1 MPCNLLNPFTEFD
14 MKQLVP
20 GIKNS
25 QKLRVVV
32 DGVGLH
38 MTVKDACLGFA
49 THSHAVAVYCGISSL
64 VRYNYNNSV
73 PIVGHVGT
81 WNGHTVQI
89 DIVKD
94 SV

>member
-1 MPCNLLNPFTEFD
+1 MR
-14 MKQLVP
+14 QLVP

-64 VRYNYNNSV
+64 VLYNYNNPV

-89 DIVKD
+89 DIIRD
-94 SV
+94 AA

>member
-1 MPCNLLNPFTEFD
+1 MR
-14 MKQLVP
+14 QLVP

-49 THSHAVAVYCGISSL
+49 THSHAVAVNDSL
-64 VRYNYNNSV
+64 TALSLYNYNNPV
-73 PIVGHVGT
+73 PATGHTGT

-89 DIVKD
+89 DIVRD
-94 SV
+94 TV

>member
-1 MPCNLLNPFTEFD
+1 MR
-14 MKQLVP
+14 QLVP

-64 VRYNYNNSV
+64 VCYNYNN
-73 PIVGHVGT
+73 PIPITGHVGT

-89 DIVKD
+89 DIIKD
-94 SV
+94 AV

>member
-1 MPCNLLNPFTEFD
+1 MR
-14 MKQLVP
+14 QLVP

-49 THSHAVAVYCGISSL
+49 THSHAVAVNDSL
-64 VRYNYNNSV
+64 TALSLYNYNNPV
-73 PIVGHVGT
+73 PATGHVGT
-81 WNGHTVQI
+81 WNGHNVQI
-89 DIVKD
+89 DILKD
-94 SV
+94 AV